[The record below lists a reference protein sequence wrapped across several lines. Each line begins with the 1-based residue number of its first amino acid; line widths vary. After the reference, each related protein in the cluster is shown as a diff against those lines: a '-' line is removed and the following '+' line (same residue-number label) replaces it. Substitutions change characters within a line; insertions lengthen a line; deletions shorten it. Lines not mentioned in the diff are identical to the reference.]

1 MLAMTYMYSGEK
13 DLGMEIARRGMHAMT
28 IIEGS
33 IWNQPN
39 MIRGDDGDRL
49 FGSHYDQNMML
60 WALPAAWEGQ
70 DIAAGCARG
79 GFVDR
84 ILQAAQKA

>member
-1 MLAMTYMYSGEK
+1 L
-13 DLGMEIARRGMHAMT
+13 T

-33 IWNQPN
+33 LWNQPN
-39 MIRGDDGDRL
+39 VIAGDTGDRL

-60 WALPAAWEGQ
+60 WALPAALQGK
-70 DIAAGCARG
+70 DIASFCAPG

-84 ILQAAQKA
+84 ILHAARKA